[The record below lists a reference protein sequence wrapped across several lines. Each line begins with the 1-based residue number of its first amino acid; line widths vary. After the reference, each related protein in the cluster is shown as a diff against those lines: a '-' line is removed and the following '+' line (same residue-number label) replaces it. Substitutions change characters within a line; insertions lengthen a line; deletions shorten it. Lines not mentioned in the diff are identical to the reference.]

1 MLSSVDENVKLDE
14 APFFMDDRKSAN
26 VDKKRTPL
34 KKSYL
39 KQIDEEILSPS
50 EEAKSD
56 REEDKNLPPA
66 KRRKQARDGKSKLRQ
81 SQLPP
86 EVQELMK
93 LIFSQEAFAAHMS
106 EMNYDARVIPLDKL
120 SMERLSKGFAALTV
134 RHQSIVILESHA
146 NHTFALEV

>member
-1 MLSSVDENVKLDE
+1 
-14 APFFMDDRKSAN
+14 MDDRKPAN

-39 KQIDEEILSPS
+39 KQIDDFILSPS